1 MEQGTLDI
9 KPTDDGYILSRTT
22 SDGVQSMPLSNME
35 VMTLA
40 QSAVSLQAG
49 VLARLQPSGTGATAV
64 ITATLEKFRVTT
76 DSLEESVLLEMR
88 TPNGGQV
95 IYTIVPTIA
104 QMLAQELVS
113 TVSGMGQNRLPS

>member
-1 MEQGTLDI
+1 MAFNL
-9 KPTDDGYILSRTT
+9 
-22 SDGVQSMPLSNME
+22 PLSNME

-49 VLARLQPSGTGATAV
+49 VLARLQPGGTGATAV

-95 IYTIVPTIA
+95 IYTIVPTTA